1 MNMPFTVEELISFQ
15 GKGTLESH
23 LLSNGLLPMKVLEF
37 VLEDTTLLQR
47 ITELEYQ
54 LDKWDDEFED

>member
-1 MNMPFTVEELISFQ
+1 MNIPFTVEELERFARN
-15 GKGTLESH
+15 GTLESH
-23 LLSNGLLPMKVLEF
+23 ILSNGLLPIRVLEF
-37 VLEDTTLLQR
+37 VLEDTTLLER